1 LLNALNLLNT
11 CELGFKQSNNQ
22 RLHVEL
28 TLLKL
33 CNLMQV
39 IKPNTQQPPVD
50 EKKKMTENIIQPND
64 NAAVISKPEGINPTQ
79 TQQYKQ
85 PVSDIQP
92 VTSTSKLEKLKLQ
105 VKQQLQNQRLAE
117 EVNGKEVA
125 VIDEPEQ
132 KNQFTFDEFLSV
144 WNEFLI
150 QLDKQNK
157 TRISSF
163 LKNANTTRIDDFTI
177 EVELRSK
184 LEEELFD
191 EERMNMIPYFRKNL
205 QNSFFD
211 FKTRINEDLIDTTSK
226 PTKQELLKILT
237 EENQHLK
244 TLIQKLGL
252 EIDY

>member
-1 LLNALNLLNT
+1 
-11 CELGFKQSNNQ
+11 
-22 RLHVEL
+22 
-28 TLLKL
+28 
-33 CNLMQV
+33 
-39 IKPNTQQPPVD
+39 
-50 EKKKMTENIIQPND
+50 MTENIIQPND